1 MELLTRGSRLP
12 FAVRSTPWLS
22 GSCRSLRDFP
32 IKILCRNQK
41 FVRKAAGNYYEV
53 EREWNLGIVL
63 KPSEVKSLRDRNAD
77 LSTAFGAFYKYELF
91 LHDLNIPVWRQGL
104 IGRPEPTR
112 VRKLLANRSE
122 LKKLEEFANRPNA
135 QLVKTEEL
143 SILSVGGKLTRH
155 VWQIPMRIEVGNTG
169 WIKVIMAACFKRGQ
183 IDNRRRD
190 DEREIKRQLRDW

>member
-1 MELLTRGSRLP
+1 MELLRRGSRLTSLP
-12 FAVRSTPWLS
+12 FGVRNTPWHNATHR
-22 GSCRSLRDFP
+22 GLRDFP
-32 IKILCRNQK
+32 IKLLCRNQK
-41 FVRKAAGNYYEV
+41 FVRKAAGNYYDV

-63 KPSEVKSLRDRNAD
+63 KPSEVKSLRARNAD
-77 LSTAFGAFYKYELF
+77 LSTAFGAFYKHELY

-122 LKKLEEFANRPNA
+122 LNKLEEFANRPNA
-135 QLVKTEEL
+135 QL
-143 SILSVGGKLTRH
+143 
-155 VWQIPMRIEVGNTG
+155 IPMRIEVGNTG

>member
-1 MELLTRGSRLP
+1 MELLTRGSRLRCSLLL
-12 FAVRSTPWLS
+12 VRSTPWPS
-22 GSCRSLRDFP
+22 GTSRGLRDFP
-32 IKILCRNQK
+32 IKVLCRNQK
-41 FVRKAAGNYYEV
+41 FVRKAAGNYFEV

-77 LSTAFGAFYKYELF
+77 LSTAFGAFYKHELF
-91 LHDLNIPVWRQGL
+91 LHDLNIPGTKYIEHFQEDSLLSSSTVWRQGL

-135 QLVKTEEL
+135 QL
-143 SILSVGGKLTRH
+143 
-155 VWQIPMRIEVGNTG
+155 IPMQIEVGNTG

>member
-1 MELLTRGSRLP
+1 MELLTRGSRLRCSLLL
-12 FAVRSTPWLS
+12 VRSTPWPS
-22 GSCRSLRDFP
+22 GTSRGLRDFP
-32 IKILCRNQK
+32 IKVLCRNQK
-41 FVRKAAGNYYEV
+41 FVRKAAGNYFEV

-77 LSTAFGAFYKYELF
+77 LSTAFGAFYKHELF

-135 QLVKTEEL
+135 QLVRTRVKSFL
-143 SILSVGGKLTRH
+143 LLDGK
-155 VWQIPMRIEVGNTG
+155 
-169 WIKVIMAACFKRGQ
+169 
-183 IDNRRRD
+183 
-190 DEREIKRQLRDW
+190 

>member
-91 LHDLNIPVWRQGL
+91 LHDLNIP
-104 IGRPEPTR
+104 EPTR

-143 SILSVGGKLTRH
+143 SILSRASSVDKLTI
-155 VWQIPMRIEVGNTG
+155 VDVMMNEKLNDSYATGND
-169 WIKVIMAACFKRGQ
+169 KKL
-183 IDNRRRD
+183 
-190 DEREIKRQLRDW
+190 K

>member
-1 MELLTRGSRLP
+1 MELLTRGSRLRCSLLL
-12 FAVRSTPWLS
+12 VRSTPWPS
-22 GSCRSLRDFP
+22 GTSRGLRDFP
-32 IKILCRNQK
+32 IKVLCRNQK
-41 FVRKAAGNYYEV
+41 FVRKAAGNYFEV

-77 LSTAFGAFYKYELF
+77 LSTAFGAFYKHELF

-135 QLVKTEEL
+135 QL
-143 SILSVGGKLTRH
+143 
-155 VWQIPMRIEVGNTG
+155 IPMQIEVGNTG